1 MDEDLDAALKLR
13 LLLAVA
19 GAPGLPADAAARHLD
34 QLYGAALSKLAHKI
48 IAESDFKYSHLVE
61 FLDGNLD
68 SFKELMNI
76 KADLV
81 LEDVRDE

>member
-1 MDEDLDAALKLR
+1 MKLLTRVQTFDGVLHNDRDAAT
-13 LLLAVA
+13 
-19 GAPGLPADAAARHLD
+19 RHLD
-34 QLYGAALSKLAHKI
+34 RLYGAALSKLAHKI

-81 LEDVRDE
+81 LEDARDE